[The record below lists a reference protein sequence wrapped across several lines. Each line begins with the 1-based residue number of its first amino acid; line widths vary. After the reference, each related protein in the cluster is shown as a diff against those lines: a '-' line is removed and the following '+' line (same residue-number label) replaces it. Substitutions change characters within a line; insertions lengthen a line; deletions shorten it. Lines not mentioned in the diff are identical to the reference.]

1 MNTRYLQIAAATLT
15 LLATSAFADTRCPVT
30 PSASAVTQ
38 ETVLRQLADTGH
50 TIERFEVTKGQCY
63 KMRGWDKVGNRVK
76 MVFDPADG
84 RVVKSEQYS
93 GAHAS

>member
-15 LLATSAFADTRCPVT
+15 LLATTAFADTRCPGA
-30 PSASAVTQ
+30 PSAAAVTQ

-63 KMRGWDKVGNRVK
+63 KMRGWDKAGNRVK
-76 MVFDPADG
+76 VVFDPADG
-84 RVVKSEQYS
+84 RIVKSEQHS
-93 GAHAS
+93 RAS